1 MVDSAEMTRC
11 PCRNRLDP
19 SHNEQNY
26 AGKYEAEYSLGLSMR
41 VVLQSL
47 TREPEKGRVRMTV
60 QVGDESPEQF
70 LGEYDESDEKF
81 TVCNVEHELFM
92 RLSDLAAKRYCNCAI
107 YQFELMGII
116 KAFLS
121 DELLPPF
128 PIELGTTGFG
138 MQRPTA
144 TIIFFRRLRRPF
156 YSAWLWWKYR
166 HIRRENL
173 LKYGKTA
180 SEKV

>member
-1 MVDSAEMTRC
+1 
-11 PCRNRLDP
+11 
-19 SHNEQNY
+19 
-26 AGKYEAEYSLGLSMR
+26 MR

-60 QVGDESPEQF
+60 QFGDESPRQF
-70 LGEYDESDEKF
+70 LGEYDRSDEKF
-81 TVCNVEHELFM
+81 TFCTVEEELFM
-92 RLSDLAAKRYCNCAI
+92 RFSDLAVKRYCNCAI

-121 DELLPPF
+121 DEPLPPF

-144 TIIFFRRLRRPF
+144 TRIFFCRLRRPF
-156 YSAWLWWKYR
+156 CIAWLWWRYR

-180 SEKV
+180 NEKI

>member
-1 MVDSAEMTRC
+1 
-11 PCRNRLDP
+11 
-19 SHNEQNY
+19 
-26 AGKYEAEYSLGLSMR
+26 MR

-60 QVGDESPEQF
+60 QFGDESPKQF
-70 LGEYDESDEKF
+70 LGEYDGSDEKF
-81 TVCNVEHELFM
+81 TFCNVEQELFM

-116 KAFLS
+116 KALLS
-121 DELLPPF
+121 DEPLPPF

-144 TIIFFRRLRRPF
+144 TQIFFRRLRRQF
-156 YSAWLWWKYR
+156 YSAWLWWKCR

-173 LKYGKTA
+173 LKYGKA
-180 SEKV
+180 ANEKV

>member
-1 MVDSAEMTRC
+1 
-11 PCRNRLDP
+11 
-19 SHNEQNY
+19 
-26 AGKYEAEYSLGLSMR
+26 MR
-41 VVLQSL
+41 VVLRSL

-60 QVGDESPEQF
+60 QFGNESPRQF
-70 LGEYDESDEKF
+70 WGQYDGSDEKF
-81 TVCNVEHELFM
+81 TFCTVEEELFM

-121 DELLPPF
+121 DKPLPPF

-144 TIIFFRRLRRPF
+144 TRIFFNRLRRPF
-156 YSAWLWWKYR
+156 CTAWLWWKYR

-180 SEKV
+180 NEKV